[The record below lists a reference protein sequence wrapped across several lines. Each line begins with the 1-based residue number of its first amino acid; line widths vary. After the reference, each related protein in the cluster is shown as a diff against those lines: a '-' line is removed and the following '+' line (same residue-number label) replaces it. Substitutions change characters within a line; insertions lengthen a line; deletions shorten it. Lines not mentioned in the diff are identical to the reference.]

1 MPMRRTRAEWAAWVA
16 EIAAGGSAV
25 EISRREGL
33 RHQTLL
39 WWKWR
44 LGHEQRVA
52 TKPGARKT
60 PKKQALTAFLP
71 VEANALQIASVS
83 QDVIVELPHLAVR
96 VSIGADPRYVAA
108 LVHALRAPC

>member
-1 MPMRRTRAEWAAWVA
+1 VA
-16 EIAAGGSAV
+16 EIAAGVSATEV
-25 EISRREGL
+25 SRREGL

-52 TKPGARKT
+52 TKKGARER
-60 PKKQALTAFLP
+60 PEKQALTAFLP
-71 VEANALQIASVS
+71 VETNALQFSAAPH
-83 QDVIVELPHLAVR
+83 DVIVELPHLAVR
-96 VSIGADPRYVAA
+96 VPVGADPGYVAA